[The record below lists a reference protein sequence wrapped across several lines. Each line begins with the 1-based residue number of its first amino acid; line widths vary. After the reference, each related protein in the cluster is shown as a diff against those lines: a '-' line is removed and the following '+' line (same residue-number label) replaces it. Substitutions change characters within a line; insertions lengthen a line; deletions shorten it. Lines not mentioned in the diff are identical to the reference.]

1 MADNNIP
8 GIPGVLMLDIQ
19 GQKLS
24 MEERQ
29 LLSRQAVG
37 GVILFSRNFSEPSQL
52 RDLIREIRECKPEIL
67 LAVDQEGGRVQRF
80 RSGFSRLPAPYRF
93 SELFDRSPE
102 EAVSLAHTCGWLMAA
117 ELLYFGLDLSFAP
130 VLDLYT
136 TASEVIGDRA
146 FSAEVDIA
154 VRLIRAYV
162 DGMHEAGMV
171 ATGKHFPGHG
181 TVVADSHVELPVD
194 DRPESQIWAHDLK
207 VFSDCIDVLDAV
219 MPAHVC
225 YPAIDQECAGYS
237 STWLQ
242 GILRRRLGFEG
253 VIFSDDLN
261 MEAAKKIGDAVTR
274 AKKALSAGCDM
285 VLVCNAPQSALQVAD
300 YLEASGH
307 PGNPG
312 LAKLR
317 GAPSPEIASL
327 FETDKW
333 ATAAEAANRLS
344 E

>member
-1 MADNNIP
+1 MAVNNI
-8 GIPGVLMLDIQ
+8 IPGALMLDIQ

-24 MEERQ
+24 VEERQ
-29 LLSRQAVG
+29 LLSRPAVG
-37 GVILFSRNFSEPSQL
+37 GVILFSRNFSEPRQL
-52 RDLIREIRECKPEIL
+52 QDLVTEIRECKPEIL

-93 SELFDRSPE
+93 SEFFDQSPE

-136 TASEVIGDRA
+136 ATSEVIGDRA

-194 DRPESQIWAHDLK
+194 DRPASQIWAHDLK
-207 VFSDCIDVLDAV
+207 VFNDCIDVLDAV

-225 YPAIDQECAGYS
+225 YPAVDQECAGYS
-237 STWLQ
+237 SAWLQ
-242 GILRRRLGFEG
+242 GVLRRRLEFEG
-253 VIFSDDLN
+253 IIFSDDLS
-261 MEAAKKIGDAVTR
+261 MEAAKKVGDAVTR
-274 AKKALSAGCDM
+274 AKKALSAGCDI
-285 VLVCNAPQSALQVAD
+285 VLVCNAPQSALEVAE
-300 YLEASGH
+300 YLEVSGH
-307 PGNPG
+307 PGSPG

-333 ATAAEAANRLS
+333 ATAAEAAGRLS

>member
-1 MADNNIP
+1 MADNHIP
-8 GIPGVLMLDIQ
+8 GALMLDIQ
-19 GQKLS
+19 GQQLS
-24 MEERQ
+24 MQERQ

-37 GVILFSRNFSEPSQL
+37 GVILFSRNFSEPRQL
-52 RDLIREIRECKPEIL
+52 RDLITEIRECKPEIL

-93 SELFDRSPE
+93 SELFDQNPE
-102 EAVSLAHTCGWLMAA
+102 EAISQARTCGWLMAA

-136 TASEVIGDRA
+136 STSEVIGDRA
-146 FSAEVDIA
+146 FSAEADIA

-181 TVVADSHVELPVD
+181 TVVADSHVNLPVD
-194 DRPESQIWAHDLK
+194 DRPKSQIWAHDLR

-237 STWLQ
+237 HAWLQ
-242 GILRRRLGFEG
+242 GILRRRLGFAG
-253 VIFSDDLN
+253 IIFSDDLN
-261 MEAAKKIGDAVTR
+261 MEAAKKIGDAATR
-274 AKKALSAGCDM
+274 AQKALSAGCDM
-285 VLVCNAPQSALQVAD
+285 VLVCNAPQSALEVAD

-333 ATAAEAANRLS
+333 ATAAEAAGRLS

>member
-1 MADNNIP
+1 MPDNHTH
-8 GIPGVLMLDIQ
+8 GALMLDIQ

-24 MEERQ
+24 LEERQ

-52 RDLIREIRECKPEIL
+52 RDLIMEIRECKPEIL

-93 SELFDRSPE
+93 SELFDRNPE
-102 EAVSLAHTCGWLMAA
+102 EAVSQAYSCGWLMAA
-117 ELLYFGLDLSFAP
+117 ELLHFGLDLSFAP

-136 TASEVIGDRA
+136 STSEVIGDRA

-162 DGMHEAGMV
+162 EGMHEAGMV

-194 DRPESQIWAHDLK
+194 NRPESEILAHDLR
-207 VFSDCIDVLDAV
+207 VFSACIDVLDAV

-237 STWLQ
+237 NAWLE
-242 GILRRRLGFEG
+242 GILRQRLGFEG
-253 VIFSDDLN
+253 IVFSDDLN

-285 VLVCNAPQSALQVAD
+285 VLVCNAPQSALEVAD

-333 ATAAEAANRLS
+333 ATAAEAAGRLS
-344 E
+344 

>member
-1 MADNNIP
+1 MKDNH
-8 GIPGVLMLDIQ
+8 IPGVLMLDIQ

-24 MEERQ
+24 TEERH

-37 GVILFSRNFSEPSQL
+37 GVILFSRNYSEPRQL
-52 RDLIREIRECKPEIL
+52 RDLITEIRECKSELL

-80 RSGFSRLPAPYRF
+80 RSGFSRLPAPYRL
-93 SELFDRSPE
+93 SQLFDQNPE
-102 EAVSLAHTCGWLMAA
+102 EAVSQAHSCGWLMAA

-136 TASEVIGDRA
+136 STSEVIGDRA
-146 FSAEVDIA
+146 FSADVDIA

-181 TVVADSHVELPVD
+181 TVVADSHIELPVD
-194 DRPESQIWAHDLK
+194 DRLESEIWAKDLR

-237 STWLQ
+237 TEWLQ

-253 VIFSDDLN
+253 IIFSDDLN

-274 AKKALSAGCDM
+274 AQKALFAGCDM
-285 VLVCNAPQSALQVAD
+285 VLVCNAPQSALEVAD
-300 YLEASGH
+300 
-307 PGNPG
+307 
-312 LAKLR
+312 
-317 GAPSPEIASL
+317 
-327 FETDKW
+327 
-333 ATAAEAANRLS
+333 
-344 E
+344 